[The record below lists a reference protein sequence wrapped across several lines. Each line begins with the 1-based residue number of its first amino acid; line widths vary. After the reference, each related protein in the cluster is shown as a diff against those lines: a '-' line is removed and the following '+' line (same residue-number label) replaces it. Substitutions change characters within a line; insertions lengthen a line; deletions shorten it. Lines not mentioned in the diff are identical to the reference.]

1 MKKWKVYIVG
11 HSEIHEE
18 TVNCDRGFNNEN
30 YNYLNVGCGDTLINS
45 EKYVVINQREL
56 DNCELIG
63 KYWAES
69 EGIYNIW
76 RSRSFEDLDY
86 IGFIHY
92 DVKLEIDKNII
103 LEKLILLKG
112 STSISRIG
120 KEDILVLLRIP
131 PGMILP

>member
-1 MKKWKVYIVG
+1 M
-11 HSEIHEE
+11 
-18 TVNCDRGFNNEN
+18 
-30 YNYLNVGCGDTLINS
+30 
-45 EKYVVINQREL
+45 
-56 DNCELIG
+56 
-63 KYWAES
+63 
-69 EGIYNIW
+69 
-76 RSRSFEDLDY
+76 
-86 IGFIHY
+86 GFIHY